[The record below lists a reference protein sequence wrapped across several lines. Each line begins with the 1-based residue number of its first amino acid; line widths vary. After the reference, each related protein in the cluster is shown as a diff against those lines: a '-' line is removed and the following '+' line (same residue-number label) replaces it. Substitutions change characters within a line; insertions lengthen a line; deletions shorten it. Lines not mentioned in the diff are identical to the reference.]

1 MREVKGYVFVVSLGH
16 SEQIF
21 GKRVSDSDGSFENL
35 STNNITPY
43 RTKKDMRSG
52 ARKFEKMMRDVRK
65 IRFGNLEMQIAES
78 VQELEYFRNKDSL
91 IVIASFEREKDFFG
105 KVVEGMGHRSAL
117 PGMRLIENGFQPF
130 FSIQGISA
138 YERAEYAVREIN
150 RQAKSPATI
159 ATFNLQFI
167 Q

>member
-1 MREVKGYVFVVSLGH
+1 MRRVKGYVFVASLDR

-21 GKRVSDSDGSFENL
+21 GKRVSDTDGSFENL

-52 ARKFEKMMRDVRK
+52 AGEFKRIMHGVRK

-78 VQELEYFRNKDSL
+78 LPDLETFKDKEPL
-91 IVIASFEREKDFFG
+91 VVIAGFESAKDFFG
-105 KVVEGMGHRSAL
+105 PIIEGTGYGDSL
-117 PGMRLIENGFQPF
+117 SGMRLTENGFQPF

-138 YERAEYAVREIN
+138 YERAEYVAREIN
-150 RQAKSPATI
+150 RQAQSPATI
-159 ATFNLQFI
+159 ATFDLQFI